1 MSTLPT
7 LPGITSTIIQTDRLH
22 THVLRCGPEG
32 GTAVL
37 FIHGNVSSAT
47 YWEETMLALPNGFQ
61 AIAPDLRGYGD
72 SEAKPIDATLGLD
85 DMVADIQALL
95 IALGISQYH
104 LIGHSM
110 GGGVAMKLT
119 IANPA
124 NILSL
129 TLVDPVSPYGYSG
142 SRGTEGT
149 PIYDDGAPAG
159 AGGVNP
165 EFIRLLAEKE
175 RGLEN
180 PMSPRNVFRQF
191 YVKPPFVP
199 AREDVLVDSMLAT
212 RLGED
217 FYPGNAAPSPHWP
230 TVGPGDKGVVN
241 AFSRQYFDASNIVH
255 ITPKPPI
262 LWIRGSDDLIVSDNA
277 MFDIAALGAM
287 GFVPGYPG
295 VEECPPQPMLAQT
308 RAVLEQYAAHNG
320 RYQETVIPETGHT
333 PYLEKPAEFNAAF
346 HAHLAGNG

>member
-7 LPGITSTIIQTDRLH
+7 LPGITSAMIQTNRLN
-22 THVLRCGPEG
+22 THILRCGPEE

-47 YWEETMLALPNGFQ
+47 YWEETMLALPAGFQ

-72 SEAKPIDATLGLD
+72 SEAKAIDATLGLD
-85 DMVADIQALL
+85 DMVADVQALL
-95 IALGISQYH
+95 VALGIRQYH
-104 LIGHSM
+104 VVGHSM

-119 IANPA
+119 IANPGRA
-124 NILSL
+124 LSL

-142 SRGTEGT
+142 SKGADGAPVYE
-149 PIYDDGAPAG
+149 DGAPAG

-165 EFIRLLAEKE
+165 EFVRLLAEKE

-199 AREDVLVDSMLAT
+199 TREDVLVDSMLAT
-212 RLGED
+212 RIGEEY
-217 FYPGNAAPSPHWP
+217 YPGSVATSPHWP
-230 TVGPGDKGVVN
+230 TVGPGNKGVVN
-241 AFSRQYFDASNIVH
+241 AFSRKYFDASDIVH

-308 RAVLEQYAAHNG
+308 RAVLEQYAANNG
-320 RYQETVIPETGHT
+320 RYQEVVIPETGHT
-333 PYLEKPAEFNAAF
+333 PYLEKPAEFNGAF
-346 HAHLAGNG
+346 HAHLNER